1 LNDDANFNKISSYK
15 SAFAVFNPQFC
26 KGHSG
31 SDIGPL
37 TSKLIVKA
45 GLKPIRNVILIII
58 MRQ

>member
-1 LNDDANFNKISSYK
+1 VIQEDLAKSFLSECDDANFKISSYK
-15 SAFAVFNPQFC
+15 VHLNLNPQFC

-45 GLKPIRNVILIII
+45 GLKVI
-58 MRQ
+58 

>member
-1 LNDDANFNKISSYK
+1 MMMLTSIK
-15 SAFAVFNPQFC
+15 SVVIKAHFAVFNPQFC

-45 GLKPIRNVILIII
+45 GLKPIRNVILITI